1 VFAAVRH
8 FLDNYMS
15 GAEGGVLTVPKS
27 AVWGY
32 TMGESKLIVT
42 EMGERGEQDVFV
54 ADIDLSDVP
63 YFIDNTGKSDVTDVI
78 NGALSEMAARG
89 GGTVFLPAGRYL
101 ISDTLQLSP
110 YVTLRGEYV
119 DPDKGDFSNGTVLV
133 LSGKGNFK
141 SRSAVG
147 MAASST
153 VQGLTFYY
161 EQQSLDSPVPYAYTI
176 GGAAAT
182 AWEVRDCTLI
192 NSWDGLTN
200 GPRPNGMIT
209 IDNVKGTVLH
219 TGFDIQ

>member
-1 VFAAVRH
+1 MFAAVRH

-15 GAEGGVLTVPKS
+15 GAEGGALTVPKS

-42 EMGERGEQDVFV
+42 EMGERGEKDVFV

-119 DPDKGDFSNGTVLV
+119 DPDKGDFSKGTVLI
-133 LSGKGNFK
+133 LAGKSKFK
-141 SRSAVG
+141 SKSAVG

-153 VQGLTFYY
+153 VPLTLSMVIIPLGRGPLVRPS
-161 EQQSLDSPVPYAYTI
+161 QLLISVQSRTSQAV
-176 GGAAAT
+176 AAAPPM
-182 AWEVRDCTLI
+182 V
-192 NSWDGLTN
+192 
-200 GPRPNGMIT
+200 
-209 IDNVKGTVLH
+209 
-219 TGFDIQ
+219 